1 MVQDKRWGS
10 RLFDGINAALLLL
23 VSTVAVIPF
32 LYIIAASFTAREELL
47 QKTFVL
53 FPTKFS
59 LEGYR
64 YIFSN
69 DLIVRSI
76 GVSIYITVL
85 GTLLNLLFTSTMAY
99 ALARRDLDGRKPIM
113 LLILFTMLFSGGM
126 IPTYLVIRDMGM
138 LNSLWSLMI
147 PVLISPFNLIVLRS
161 FFQSL
166 PGELEEAAKIDG
178 CKDLGILFKIV
189 LPLSMPAMA
198 TFALFYSVT
207 HWNSYFQAVLY
218 INDSKLWPVQV
229 WLRQIVIVAEGG
241 FGDAQYNDTNTA
253 PPAQIVKM
261 AVIVAST
268 LPILVVYPFL
278 QKHFAKGA
286 LLGSV
291 KG

>member
-1 MVQDKRWGS
+1 MLEDKSWGN
-10 RLFDGINAALLLL
+10 RIFNAANIFILLLIA
-23 VSTVAVIPF
+23 VVAIIPF
-32 LYIIAASFTAREELL
+32 IYIIAASFTAKEELL
-47 QKTFVL
+47 NKAFVL

-59 LEGYR
+59 LEGYK

-69 DLIVRSI
+69 NLIIRSI
-76 GVSIYITVL
+76 GVSIYVTVV
-85 GTLLNLLFTSTMAY
+85 GTILNLVFTSFMAFS
-99 ALARRDLDGRKPIM
+99 LARRDLDGRQFLM
-113 LLILFTMLFSGGM
+113 LVVLFTMLFNGGM
-126 IPTYLVIRDMGM
+126 IPTYLVVKEMGM

-147 PVLISPFNLIVLRS
+147 PALISPFNLIILKN
-161 FFQSL
+161 FFQNL

-178 CKDLGILFKIV
+178 CNDLGILFKIV
-189 LPLSMPAMA
+189 LPLSLPAMA

-207 HWNSYFQAVLY
+207 HWNTYIQAVLY

-229 WLRQIVIVAEGG
+229 WLRQIVIVSEGG

-261 AVIVAST
+261 AVIVVST
-268 LPILVVYPFL
+268 LPILFVYPFL

>member
-1 MVQDKRWGS
+1 MVQDKKWGS
-10 RLFDGINAALLLL
+10 RIFDGINMLLLL
-23 VSTVAVIPF
+23 VIALIAVLPF
-32 LYIIAASFTAREELL
+32 VYIIAASFTAKEELL
-47 QKTFVL
+47 AKSFVL

-69 DLIVRSI
+69 NIIIRSI
-76 GVSIYITVL
+76 GVSIYITVI
-85 GTLLNLLFTSTMAY
+85 GTLLNLIFTSFMAY
-99 ALARRDLDGRKPIM
+99 ALARRDLDGRRMIM
-113 LLILFTMLFSGGM
+113 LMVLFTMLFNGGM
-126 IPTYLVIRDMGM
+126 IPTYLVVKDLGL
-138 LNSLWSLMI
+138 LNSLWSLTI
-147 PVLISPFNLIVLRS
+147 PILISPFNLIILKN
-161 FFQSL
+161 FFQNL
-166 PGELEEAAKIDG
+166 PEELHEAAKIDG
-178 CKDLGILFKIV
+178 CNDLGILFKIV
-189 LPLSMPAMA
+189 LPLSMPAIA
-198 TFALFYSVT
+198 TFALFYAVT
-207 HWNSYFQAVLY
+207 HWNTYFQAVLY

-241 FGDAQYNDTNTA
+241 FGSADYNDANNV

-268 LPILVVYPFL
+268 LPILLVYPFL

>member
-1 MVQDKRWGS
+1 MLQDKSWGS
-10 RLFDGINAALLLL
+10 RIFDSLNMILLLL
-23 VSTVAVIPF
+23 IAVVAIIPV
-32 LYIIAASFTAREELL
+32 LYIIAASFTAKEELL
-47 QKTFVL
+47 TRSFVL

-69 DLIVRSI
+69 NLIIRSI
-76 GVSIYITVL
+76 GVSVYITVL
-85 GTLLNLLFTSTMAY
+85 GTLLNLVFTSFMAFS
-99 ALARRDLDGRKPIM
+99 LARRDLDGRRIMM
-113 LLILFTMLFSGGM
+113 LLILFTMLFNGGM
-126 IPTYLVIRDMGM
+126 IPTYLVVKELGM

-147 PVLISPFNLIVLRS
+147 PVLISPFNLIILKN
-161 FFQSL
+161 FFQNL
-166 PGELEEAAKIDG
+166 PDELEEAAKIDG
-178 CKDLGILFKIV
+178 CNDLGILFKIV

-207 HWNSYFQAVLY
+207 HWNTYFQAVLY

-229 WLRQIVIVAEGG
+229 WLRQIVIVSEGG
-241 FGDAQYNDTNTA
+241 FGNAEYNDTNNT
-253 PPAQIVKM
+253 PPAQIIKM

-268 LPILVVYPFL
+268 LPILIVYPFL